1 MDATKPRD
9 PAQVQAQ
16 AALPLPDTAAPAR
29 NFSLSIEDRIRA
41 FAQGPLAYMRRLRT
55 IEDLRERLVR
65 RFAAAGDDAWTVDE
79 MAADLARLNE
89 LIERHN
95 RYYPIE
101 ANLPVD
107 PRTGR
112 LLERGVPW
120 RPLARVTFED
130 LAAAA

>member
-1 MDATKPRD
+1 MGAKDLGD
-9 PAQVQAQ
+9 PARGLPAQ
-16 AALPLPDTAAPAR
+16 SVLDTAVPAR
-29 NFSLSIEDRIRA
+29 NFSLSVDDRMRA

-55 IEDLRERLVR
+55 IEDLHERLVR
-65 RFAAAGDDAWTVDE
+65 RLAAAGGDARAIGEIV
-79 MAADLARLNE
+79 ADLARLND

-101 ANLPVD
+101 ANLPID

-112 LLERGVPW
+112 LLDRGVPW
-120 RPLARVTFED
+120 RPRAPVTFDD